1 MKRIKVLYTKLGK
14 QKAWGL
20 AHSDE
25 LIEVDIR
32 LKGRKAMEILIHEI
46 CHILAPDD
54 NEEEVVRKSI
64 ILTKTLWHEGYRKID
79 NTEDIPMQDG
89 SL

>member
-1 MKRIKVLYTKLGK
+1 MRRIKVKYSKLGK

-25 LIEVDIR
+25 LIEIDIR

-46 CHILAPDD
+46 CHILAPEDD
-54 NEEEVVRKSI
+54 EEEVIRKSV

-79 NTEDIPMQDG
+79 NTEDIPLQNG
-89 SL
+89 EP

>member
-1 MKRIKVLYTKLGK
+1 LKRIKVQYSKLGK

-25 LIEVDIR
+25 LIEIDIR
-32 LKGRKAMEILIHEI
+32 LKGRKSLEILLHEL
-46 CHILAPDD
+46 CHILAPGDS
-54 NEEEVVRKSI
+54 EEEVVRKSI

-79 NTEDIPMQDG
+79 NTEDIPLENG
-89 SL
+89 ET

>member
-1 MKRIKVLYTKLGK
+1 MRRIKVQYTKLGK

-46 CHILAPDD
+46 CHILAPGDS
-54 NEEEVVRKSI
+54 EEEVVRKSI

>member
-1 MKRIKVLYTKLGK
+1 MKRIKVQYTKLGK

-25 LIEVDIR
+25 LIEIDIR
-32 LKGRKAMEILIHEI
+32 LKGRKAMEILIHEV
-46 CHILAPDD
+46 CHILAPCDS
-54 NEEEVVRKSI
+54 EEEVVRKSI